1 MEGASARVRW
11 RFWLHSINFYRPMTI
26 KLLYPCPWDAIQLR
40 ASRQKAFV
48 AVPFIGKG
56 AAALLPIPG
65 GSVLVTRFSEAA
77 VRAGQVDPTEILKFL
92 TNKVKVHADNN
103 LHAKV
108 YVFGRTCFIGSAN
121 ASNSSRKLVEACLQ
135 CTDPAIVKGARA
147 MVVGL
152 TGDLLTAEY
161 VRSLINFYPGERPF
175 GAVMRQD
182 PAPDDE
188 PSTGDNNPVTV
199 DGGSRVWVTPLYSK
213 EWGAEVVAVDR
224 VASKDAK
231 AVIDPSKHRLFK
243 ANWDIKPSFA
253 VGDWIVTRNGG
264 QRRNFKVEPPARVI
278 SIHHVSRKGGYLV
291 YGERPKEMRARGVA
305 AVERSLGSAANVVL
319 YSGSDD
325 RLIRKGQAARA
336 VLQMWS
342 AFRG

>member
-1 MEGASARVRW
+1 MA
-11 RFWLHSINFYRPMTI
+11 I
-26 KLLYPCPWDAIQLR
+26 KLLYPRPWDAIQLR

-56 AAALLPIPG
+56 AAELLPIPA

-92 TNKVKVHADNN
+92 TNNVKVHADHR

-121 ASNSSRKLVEACLQ
+121 ASNSSRKLIEACLQ

-152 TGDLLTAEY
+152 TGNLLTAEY
-161 VRSLINFYPGERPF
+161 VRSLIKFYPGERPL

-182 PAPDDE
+182 AAPDDE
-188 PSTGDNNPVTV
+188 TSTSDNKSDTV
-199 DGGSRVWVTPLYSK
+199 GGGARVWVTPLYSK
-213 EWGAEVVAVDR
+213 EWRADALAVDR
-224 VASKDAK
+224 VASKDAQ
-231 AVIDPSKHRLFK
+231 AMIDPSKHRIIK
-243 ANWDIKPSFA
+243 ANWDIKPSFS
-253 VGDWIVTRNGG
+253 VGDWIVTRNGE

-291 YGERPKEMRARGVA
+291 YGERPKKMRARGVA
-305 AVERSLGSAANVVL
+305 AVERSLGSAADLVL
-319 YSGSDD
+319 YSGLDN
-325 RLIRKGQAARA
+325 RLIRKGQVARA

-342 AFRG
+342 AFRA